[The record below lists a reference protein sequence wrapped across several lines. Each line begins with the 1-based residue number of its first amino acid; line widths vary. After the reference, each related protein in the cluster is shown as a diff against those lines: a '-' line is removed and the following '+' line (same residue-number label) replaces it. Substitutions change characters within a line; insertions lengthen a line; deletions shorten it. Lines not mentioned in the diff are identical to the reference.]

1 MVEVE
6 TLTSSCSVAAVVID
20 AQQKVSRGPSV
31 CPPTTVFSRS
41 EPLPYRELGGSLE
54 DISVD
59 GQLLLEK

>member
-6 TLTSSCSVAAVVID
+6 TQTSSCSVVVD
-20 AQQKVSRGPSV
+20 AQQKVSRGPSAW
-31 CPPTTVFSRS
+31 PPTPVSSRS

-59 GQLLLEK
+59 GQLLEK